1 MNPQTARTSTSILDP
16 RSASFLSRQL
26 MLVSAIFGIAF
37 IGIFAIAVP
46 ILDLVC
52 VGRSVDLLSNSKDGV
67 LLSLGPLTITFG
79 FTMSA
84 ILTGARLG
92 CLELWATGKLANFA
106 GRYVVLSLMGAAFL
120 GDIYLNILYLGYH
133 FGGKVPAVLFNE
145 SITWQ
150 QCFLIILFSALI
162 SLDMLAIRIIRWALE
177 QADDLAHRP

>member
-1 MNPQTARTSTSILDP
+1 MNSQTTRTSTSILDQ

-26 MLVSAIFGIAF
+26 MLVSAVFGIFF

-46 ILDLVC
+46 LLDLVC
-52 VGRSVDLLSNSKDGV
+52 VGRSVDLLGGGRDST
-67 LLSLGPLTITFG
+67 LISLGPLTITFG

-106 GRYVVLSLMGAAFL
+106 GKHVVLGLMGAAFL
-120 GDIYLNILYLGYH
+120 GDIYLNIIYLGYH
-133 FGGKVPAVLFNE
+133 FSGKVPAVLFND
-145 SITWQ
+145 SVTWQ
-150 QCFLIILFSALI
+150 QTFLIILFSALI

-177 QADDLAHRP
+177 QADELAQRA